1 MMYNADRVH
10 IHVVLR
16 AWICSSVVLALVQT
30 SEAKDD
36 ASYANPEDAP
46 QVALG
51 QRIYSEHCASC
62 HGVDL
67 EGEQNWRSLKA
78 SGRLPAPPHD
88 ETGHTWHHPDWQ
100 LFRITKLGPAE
111 IVGDGYE
118 SDMPGFA
125 DVLTDKE
132 IWATLAFIKSRWPQ
146 RIRARHDRINKA
158 SKK

>member
-1 MMYNADRVH
+1 MMRADSPVR
-10 IHVVLR
+10 IHVLLS
-16 AWICSSVVLALVQT
+16 AWMCCVVALALVQAA
-30 SEAKDD
+30 EAEDD
-36 ASYANPEDAP
+36 APYADPDDAA

-51 QRIYSEHCASC
+51 QRVYSEHCASC
-62 HGVDL
+62 HGVNL
-67 EGEQNWRSLKA
+67 EGEQNWRSLKP

-100 LFRITKLGPAE
+100 LFRITKTGPAE

-125 DVLTDKE
+125 GVLTDEE
-132 IWATLAFIKSRWPQ
+132 IWATLAFIKSRWPK

-158 SKK
+158 SMK